1 MENTSNSQKAQ
12 ILVEALPH
20 IQKYNGQKVVIKFG
34 GSAMKD
40 EDIKKYYYHNVSHHL
55 GLDTHD
61 ISIRERPLENG
72 NVITVEPGLYFAN
85 FKIGIRIED
94 DILFKDG
101 KAVVLSHTIPKE
113 IADIER
119 LMNSR

>member
-1 MENTSNSQKAQ
+1 MT
-12 ILVEALPH
+12 
-20 IQKYNGQKVVIKFG
+20 
-34 GSAMKD
+34 
-40 EDIKKYYYHNVSHHL
+40 KYYYHNVSHHL

-85 FKIGIRIED
+85 FNVGVRIED

-101 KAVVLSHTIPKE
+101 KAVVLSTSIPKE

-119 LMNSR
+119 LMGSR